1 MDAFFKDVQIGNFV
15 ASEYNL
21 MPIAFD
27 YNGLDDN
34 DFSMGSETDEEYI
47 GRNTIPLDYGSNH
60 HGKLEFYITFAKNMC
75 SQNTEKT
82 FNNFEIRSILRE
94 LTGKQYYR
102 DLYFIDYEL
111 HTDERIH
118 YRVKITQT
126 ERTRINGNIVALKFT
141 FQCDSF
147 WAYTDEQ
154 YIEFLIKDNQT
165 ISFYNSSDELNDYLC
180 PQIEITSSSAIDEL
194 SIVNKSDNNRTTTI
208 KNINADE
215 IIYLNSKREI
225 ISSSNEDRIIVNDF
239 NLKWVKFIPG
249 KNELTFSKGCKIK
262 IKYQLLRKVVF

>member
-21 MPIAFD
+21 MPVAFE
-27 YNGLDDN
+27 YNGEDDN
-34 DFSMGSETDEEYI
+34 DFQMGSETDEEYI

-60 HGKLEFYITFAKNMC
+60 YGKLEFSITFVKNVC
-75 SQNTEKT
+75 NPNATKAFT
-82 FNNFEIRSILRE
+82 NFEIRSILRE

-118 YRVKITQT
+118 YRVKIIQT
-126 ERTRINGNIVALKFT
+126 ERTRINGEIIALKFT

-147 WAYTDEQ
+147 WAYTDE
-154 YIEFLIKDNQT
+154 YDLEFCVKDNQT
-165 ISFYNSSDELNDYLC
+165 INFYNSSDELNDYLC
-180 PQIEITSSSAIDEL
+180 PQIEITSSSAIAEL
-194 SIVNKSDNNRTTTI
+194 SIINKSDNNRTTTI
-208 KNINADE
+208 ENIDADE
-215 IIYLNSKREI
+215 TIYLNSKNET
-225 ISSSNEDRIIVNDF
+225 ISSSNTTKIIINNF
-239 NLKWVKFIPG
+239 NLKWLKFVPG
-249 KNELTFSKGCKIK
+249 INELTFSKECKVK